1 MVLLRLGLVR
11 KKVLL
16 FVNSI
21 NEGFRLRLFLEA
33 FGIRSAVLNA
43 ELPLNSRHHILQV
56 QITNEAVFLLS
67 LINIFSTILSQCRR
81 LSLHCAAEYGY
92 HKYRESALRQP
103 VSIQFCSEF
112 CFQLV
117 QPLASHARMLGS
129 CGVPLTHLVSMTE
142 VKHAFACRSSI
153 KASLTTS

>member
-1 MVLLRLGLVR
+1 MIVRLCRKRRRSKLLQAMVLLRLGLVR

-56 QITNEAVFLLS
+56 
-67 LINIFSTILSQCRR
+67 
-81 LSLHCAAEYGY
+81 HAAT
-92 HKYRESALRQP
+92 AL
-103 VSIQFCSEF
+103 
-112 CFQLV
+112 
-117 QPLASHARMLGS
+117 
-129 CGVPLTHLVSMTE
+129 
-142 VKHAFACRSSI
+142 
-153 KASLTTS
+153 